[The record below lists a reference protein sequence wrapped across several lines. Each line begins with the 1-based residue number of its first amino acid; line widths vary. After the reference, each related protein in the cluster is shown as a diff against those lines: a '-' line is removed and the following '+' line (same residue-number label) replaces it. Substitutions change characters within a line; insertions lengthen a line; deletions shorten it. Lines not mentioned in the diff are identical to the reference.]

1 MTYFKNFLLSFV
13 CLTLSLSSV
22 GHAVQP
28 SASSGGMGD
37 VAQQIMGLG
46 ATGIV
51 INSLSGLGDKGKIAA
66 SVLGV
71 FFVVSEL
78 EKQNRKFFNGTVNI
92 IRVPVKSLCR
102 YYEFLRYGGE
112 SLSWN
117 KLIVWRTRV
126 MKLLSPLTKQTTVV
140 DLSREKRL
148 RLIDEDE
155 DSAEILDEQWVEYV
169 NHIDKQCS
177 FMVVSLE
184 AHLHYY
190 KEKRSKKDAQKI
202 KYHEEIAFYLEEL
215 KTYLQEIVTYS
226 KSVKQLS
233 ALDKDRVKRIMNST
247 CDTFE
252 HVATL
257 VDADTAA
264 DSKNALGQLTIQ
276 RENVGHN
283 YVGGYNPYG
292 Q

>member
-1 MTYFKNFLLSFV
+1 MTYYKKFLLSFV
-13 CLTLSLSSV
+13 CLTLSITSV
-22 GHAVQP
+22 GHTSQVPA
-28 SASSGGMGD
+28 ATGGMGD

-51 INSLSGLGDKGKIAA
+51 INSLSSLGREGKVVA

-71 FFVVSEL
+71 YFVLSEL
-78 EKQNRKFFNGTVNI
+78 EKQNRQFFNGTVNI
-92 IRVPVKSLCR
+92 IRVPAKRLCR
-102 YYEFLRYGGE
+102 YYEFVRYGGE

-117 KLIVWRTRV
+117 KIIIWRTRI

-155 DSAEILDEQWVEYV
+155 NSTAILDDQWVEYIA
-169 NHIDKQCS
+169 HIEKQCS
-177 FMVVSLE
+177 FIILSLE
-184 AHLHYY
+184 SHLQYY
-190 KEKRSKKDAQKI
+190 KEKKYAKNAQKI
-202 KYHEEIAFYLEEL
+202 KYYEEIAFYLEEL
-215 KTYLQEIVTYS
+215 KIYLQEIITYS

-233 ALDKDRVKRIMNST
+233 ALDKDRVKRLMNST

-264 DSKNALGQLTIQ
+264 DSKNAVGQLTVQ
-276 RENVGHN
+276 RENIGHN
-283 YVGGYNPYG
+283 YAGGYNPYG